1 MVQQKAIFFILGLL
15 VALVAGAV
23 FFAYEQ
29 GLIIIDFRSSR
40 PLGAQGQALDE
51 LYAGRKRVMLYYSKD
66 HHSVQDSAHV
76 VWFKDNMSANIA
88 ALGNAWFDLMLTER
102 LIDDTTTVESVALSE
117 NNKIAYVSCNRAWLK
132 QQWATLDKAQAVEAF
147 LKTIAEHVP
156 MLSSV
161 VFLVKEEPMKDAH
174 LEFEYPWPVEG
185 FIKEWQ

>member
-1 MVQQKAIFFILGLL
+1 MVQQKAIFFILGLI

-23 FFAYEQ
+23 FLAYEQ
-29 GLIIIDFRSSR
+29 GLIVIDFRINRSAAS
-40 PLGAQGQALDE
+40 QGLAGDE
-51 LYAGRKRVMLYYSKD
+51 LHAGRKLVVLYYSKD
-66 HHSVQDSAHV
+66 HHRVQDSAHV

-102 LIDDTTTVESVALSE
+102 LIDDTTIVESVALSE
-117 NNKIAYVSCNRAWLK
+117 NNKIAYVSCNRTWLK

-147 LKTIAEHVP
+147 LKTIAAHLP

-161 VFLVKEEPMKDAH
+161 VFLVKDEPMKDAH